1 LGVYTIGKGYMTADE
16 VQGLYEQ
23 YGFVIY
29 GRCLRILHDEEDA
42 RDAMQSV
49 FLKLLEHCGR
59 IRDRKSVVAWVYSTA
74 TNHCFNV
81 RRGRKGREVIDA
93 DTVAGADP
101 NERMEA
107 RSVVRLLLHIADR
120 RVRDAAY
127 YTFVEE
133 LDQKE
138 IGAVTGQSPATIR
151 RNLAR
156 FKEHV
161 ASVRRR
167 LGI

>member
-1 LGVYTIGKGYMTADE
+1 MTADE

-59 IRDRKSVVAWVYSTA
+59 IRDRKSVVTWIYSAA

-81 RRGRKGREVIDA
+81 RRSRKGREGIDA

-107 RSVVRLLLHIADR
+107 RSMVRLLLDIPDR

-127 YTFVEE
+127 YTFVEQ
-133 LDQKE
+133 LDQRE
-138 IGAVTGQSPATIR
+138 IGVVTGQSPATVR

-156 FKEHV
+156 FKVHV
-161 ASVRRR
+161 EGIRRK
-167 LGI
+167 LGV